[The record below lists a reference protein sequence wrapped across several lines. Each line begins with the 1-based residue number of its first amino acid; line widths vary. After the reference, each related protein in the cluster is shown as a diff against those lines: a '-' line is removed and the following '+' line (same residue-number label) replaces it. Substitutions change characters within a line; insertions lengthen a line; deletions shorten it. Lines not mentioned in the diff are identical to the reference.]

1 MWKPTTH
8 DSFMPMPLRWKWK
21 CSWLARS
28 PSRPLP
34 CFICD
39 AIFCNLKKKGDNNL
53 SWECWKNL
61 NCKNLVKIQPLN
73 LNKTQYLFLE
83 SVVSFYR
90 TVKYINS
97 LNDRTKIVPFEFWN
111 NNYLGKG
118 GCAKS
123 DEFSEKC
130 LGGEVPFNPK
140 IDVADYGNFKEGIY
154 SIKLIQKSNFRVQNM
169 TQLLLLGKFEYG
181 GGRIFKLVLE
191 C

>member
-1 MWKPTTH
+1 MKWLMWKPTTH

-39 AIFCNLKKKGDNNL
+39 AIFFNLKKKVDNNL

-73 LNKTQYLFLE
+73 LNRTAASIFFFGKCF
-83 SVVSFYR
+83 SFYR
-90 TVKYINS
+90 TIKYINS

-111 NNYLGKG
+111 NTYLGKG

-123 DEFSEKC
+123 DEF
-130 LGGEVPFNPK
+130 
-140 IDVADYGNFKEGIY
+140 YGKV
-154 SIKLIQKSNFRVQNM
+154 FR
-169 TQLLLLGKFEYG
+169 G
-181 GGRIFKLVLE
+181 GGPFQSKNWCCRLWEL
-191 C
+191 